1 MQEMGNTI
9 RNERKNMGG
18 NAERGKRDTGGKLI
32 KEFKRDIKG
41 EARMKERERGGNERE
56 RA

>member
-41 EARMKERERGGNERE
+41 EAKMKERERGRNERE
-56 RA
+56 